1 MKYFFGIIFGI
12 IGLIVLLVL
21 VDCHT
26 FTRSNSYYERRA
38 GAINKNLQSAWK
50 DTDRDNIKI
59 VSVEL
64 IDTKYFPWAIRT
76 YEVEWTVYSSV
87 PLADCQQLYKHKVLV
102 SVDRPTY
109 ASALSMYLP

>member
-38 GAINKNLQSAWK
+38 GAIAKNLQSSWK
-50 DTDRDNIKI
+50 GTDRDNIKI

-76 YEVEWTVYSSV
+76 YEVEWTVNRPV
-87 PLADCQQLYKHKVLV
+87 PSIICKLPDKFKVLV
-102 SVDRPTY
+102 GVDRPSY
-109 ASALSMYLP
+109 ESALSMYLP